1 MTRVL
6 IFDGPKAT
14 KRFELLWA
22 ALLAAGD
29 GKGERTPSVIRK
41 EARLQDAF
49 EAISVSTG
57 VPVDGNPEPRTLRD
71 PTARVA
77 LAQEDFDLLQQYT
90 EKTPWIP
97 RISRDV
103 VDLFDFLSA
112 CPKEE

>member
-6 IFDGPKAT
+6 VFDGPKAT

-22 ALLAAGD
+22 ALMAAGD
-29 GKGERTPSVIRK
+29 GKGERTPVIIRK
-41 EARLQDAF
+41 EARLQDTF
-49 EAISVSTG
+49 EAISVPSG
-57 VPVDGNPEPRTLRD
+57 VVGDGQPEARTLST
-71 PTARVA
+71 PTAQVA
-77 LAQEDFDLLQQYT
+77 LTQEDFDLLQQYT